1 MIGFIVGRRG
11 QSEADQLLEIIKRRT
26 DGTTPFFT
34 SDDLNQ
40 YENAIL
46 KVYGIKE
53 EVQTTGKRG
62 RPKKPKLVPPPD
74 LKYAK
79 IKKVKE
85 NGRVVKVET
94 EVVFGSED
102 DVKTTIEQSPVSKH
116 VNNSF
121 VERNNLTMREGNRRL
136 TRKTLGISKMKPPL
150 ISSLTLYFGYYH
162 FVKTHKGLRVEDVGG
177 TNRKWTQR
185 TPMMSAGITDH
196 VWTVEELITSRV
208 PIEY

>member
-1 MIGFIVGRRG
+1 VVGFIVGRRG
-11 QSEADQLLEIIKRRT
+11 QNEADQLLEIIKRRT
-26 DGTTPFFT
+26 DDTIPFFT
-34 SDDLNQ
+34 SDDLGQ

-53 EVQTTGKRG
+53 NAQKTGKRG
-62 RPKKPKLVPPPD
+62 RPKKPKLVPPTD

-79 IKKVKE
+79 IKKVRE
-85 NGRVVKVET
+85 NGRIVKIDT
-94 EVVFGSED
+94 EVVFGNED
-102 DVKTTIEQSPVSKH
+102 DVKTTIKQSPVSKH

-136 TRKTLGISKMKPPL
+136 TRKTLGFSKMKPPL
-150 ISSLTLYFGYYH
+150 ISSLALYFGYYH
-162 FVKTHKGLRVEDVGG
+162 FVKTHKGLRIENADG

-185 TPMMSAGITDH
+185 TPMMSAEITDH